1 MIVSVDAEKVFDK
14 IQHPFVMKTLQQV
27 GTEGT
32 YFNITKATC
41 DKPPANIVLN
51 NEKLK
56 AFSLEIRNQVRTSTP
71 TTFIQHSFGR
81 VSKT

>member
-56 AFSLEIRNQVRTSTP
+56 AFPLRLGTREDVPLI
-71 TTFIQHSFGR
+71 TFIQHSF
-81 VSKT
+81 